1 MSKCKGGLW
10 RSECSLR
17 YCAHWQYENWMEHV
31 TTRNGRVIEHPAVE
45 PAKEAIR
52 AKAIIFN
59 DPKSQAVL
67 DLINRVAV
75 SDAPILIVGETGTG
89 KELVARHLHAQSE
102 RKGPFVAVNCG
113 ALTHSLAETE
123 LFGHQAGSFTGA
135 TETRAGWFE
144 VANGG
149 TLFLDEIGDLAHP
162 LQVKL
167 LRVLQE
173 REVVRVGSRK
183 PISLDVRLVA
193 STNVD
198 LAKAITAGRFRLDLF
213 YRLNV
218 ITLNVPPLR
227 ERPGDV
233 LPLAEH
239 FLGSH
244 SRRLNLNPPT
254 LSADAARALQH
265 HAWPGNIRELEN
277 VMHAAL
283 LLASDGEIQTRDLRF
298 ASASGDSQGA
308 PLDLISSQLQRLFY
322 EQPANLHQ
330 QLEELTVRHAFTF
343 CANNQV
349 QTAKLLGI
357 SRNALRTL
365 LKRFGL
371 INAETDAVGDENQD
385 SLEGGE
391 PYSVAK

>member
-1 MSKCKGGLW
+1 M
-10 RSECSLR
+10 
-17 YCAHWQYENWMEHV
+17 
-31 TTRNGRVIEHPAVE
+31 IEHPRADE
-45 PAKEAIR
+45 SIR

-67 DLINRVAV
+67 NLINRVAH
-75 SDAPILIVGETGTG
+75 SDAPVLIIGETGTG
-89 KELVARHLHAQSE
+89 KELVARHLHEQSR

-113 ALTHSLAETE
+113 AMTQSLAEAE
-123 LFGHQAGSFTGA
+123 LFGHQAGAFTGA

-149 TLFLDEIGDLAHP
+149 TLFLDEIGDLPQP

-183 PISLDVRLVA
+183 PIALNVRLAA
-193 STNVD
+193 STNVN
-198 LAKAITAGRFRLDLF
+198 LNEAVAAGRFRLDLF

-218 ITLNVPPLR
+218 ITFNLPPLR

-239 FLGSH
+239 FLGVYAE
-244 SRRLNLNPPT
+244 RLNLNPPK
-254 LSADAARALQH
+254 LAPEAARSLQH
-265 HAWPGNIRELEN
+265 YAWPGNIRELEN
-277 VMHAAL
+277 VMHAAV

-298 ASASGDSQGA
+298 SIGPGESPAG
-308 PLDLISSQLQRLFY
+308 PLDLISSELQRLFR
-322 EQPANLHQ
+322 EPPPNLHQ
-330 QLEELTVRHAFTF
+330 QLEELTVRRAFAF
-343 CANNQV
+343 CGNNQV
-349 QTAKLLGI
+349 HTAKLLGI
-357 SRNALRTL
+357 SRNVLRTL

-371 INAETDAVGDENQD
+371 ISTEADSAGYEDLDALDDDESYLAVN
-385 SLEGGE
+385 
-391 PYSVAK
+391 

>member
-1 MSKCKGGLW
+1 M
-10 RSECSLR
+10 
-17 YCAHWQYENWMEHV
+17 

-198 LAKAITAGRFRLDLF
+198 LAKAIAAGRFRLDLF

-239 FLGSH
+239 FLGSY

-391 PYSVAK
+391 SYSVAK